1 MERPGT
7 AGFVL
12 HLAVLLVLFLGLS
25 SAVFAARGTLLR
37 LELLITAGLLALAVL
52 AMWRYLAQGETAMLL
67 LVYAASML
75 NVVVLFISL
84 RQLASLPLL
93 LSAIGVFLALVLR
106 EQPAPAKEQEPWAT
120 KDVKIEEIEPE
131 HVSEAPA
138 AAPAKRGRKPGKRK
152 RGRPRKQ

>member
-37 LELLITAGLLALAVL
+37 VELLITAGLLALAVL

-67 LVYAASML
+67 LVYAASLL

-106 EQPAPAKEQEPWAT
+106 EQPAPAQEQEPWAT
-120 KDVKIEEIEPE
+120 KDVKIEEIGPE

-138 AAPAKRGRKPGKRK
+138 AAPSKRGLKPGRRK
-152 RGRPRKQ
+152 RGRPRKR